1 MLISLGTL
9 IFFLLGRPVWLV
21 STSAGRRV
29 LAIGAA
35 ATAVGVLGMSV
46 EAREW
51 TWTRLGYGY
60 APAGMWMAALGTAL
74 LNRQWLAKK
83 YWSYWVAGALMVM
96 GILGFLSLL
105 HPAYGLLEETG
116 LSGHWGRIFGGEPLA
131 LGIPKS
137 ALFFWL
143 IPFVVAPS
151 WAIMA
156 HKRGAAAM
164 SRTGVAIYQT
174 AGAGV
179 GVLVG
184 RVLGSQL
191 ATEVIPEAP
200 PQDETKKKVG
210 GLLGKWKKGEK
221 GKEEAQ
227 KEHVEKE
234 GGQSRLPARR
244 TGWKLPKT
252 DMLAIGEAQPMSRAA
267 LNEMSQTIETTLADH
282 GVEVSVQDVKVGPR
296 VIQFGLVPGWNKKT
310 KEVRGTRMS
319 EPVTQVD
326 MSRVKVHS
334 ILARE
339 QDLALALKTS
349 DLRLQAPVP
358 GEALVGIEVPNPNPN
373 RVYLRAVA
381 ESTSFR
387 KIAAKG
393 GLPLALGQGTGGEP
407 VAEDLAELPHLL
419 IAGATGSGKSV
430 CINTIIT
437 SLIMAKGPDRLR
449 MIMVDPKRVELTPF
463 NGLPHL
469 VVPVIVDSDRVMP
482 ILGAIMREM
491 FRRYRVFEEAGVRN
505 LAGYNRKAKDPM
517 PFLLLIVDE
526 LADLMMTSGYE
537 VEQAL
542 VRLAQL
548 GRATGIHLILCTQRP
563 SVNVVTGLLKA
574 NIAARIAF
582 AVASQVDSRVIL
594 DEAGADRLLGKGDML
609 FISAQSPKPRRV
621 QGTWVTDEE
630 IEAVVKFWKEQEGP
644 SLSEIK
650 MEEPESE
657 EGQAGGDLTDDE
669 ALLDKAQELLEKYKH
684 VSPGLLQRRL
694 QIGYQKALQLVET
707 LETEGFVAAGEPGKS
722 RGIVKREGDGM
733 VG

>member
-1 MLISLGTL
+1 M
-9 IFFLLGRPVWLV
+9 W
-21 STSAGRRV
+21 
-29 LAIGAA
+29 GA
-35 ATAVGVLGMSV
+35 VFGV
-46 EAREW
+46 
-51 TWTRLGYGY
+51 
-60 APAGMWMAALGTAL
+60 AL
-74 LNRQWLAKK
+74 LRRRWLNKK
-83 YWSYWVAGALMVM
+83 YWSYWTAGALAAV
-96 GILGFLSLL
+96 GTLGLLSLW
-105 HPAYGLLEETG
+105 HPPYGLLEETG

-131 LGIPKS
+131 LGIPKA
-137 ALFFWL
+137 ALAFWL
-143 IPFVVAPS
+143 IPFVVAPA
-151 WAIMA
+151 WAMAA
-156 HKRGAAAM
+156 HKRSAAAM
-164 SRTGVAIYQT
+164 GRTGLAIIHS
-174 AGAGV
+174 AEAGV
-179 GVLVG
+179 GVLAG
-184 RVLGSQL
+184 RARGNGHAAEPVVEAALQ
-191 ATEVIPEAP
+191 EAP
-200 PQDETKKKVG
+200 EKKIS
-210 GLLGKWKKGEK
+210 GLLDKLKRKEK
-221 GKEEAQ
+221 AEPQ
-227 KEHVEKE
+227 KEAVEKE
-234 GGQSRLPARR
+234 SSQPRPVKR
-244 TGWKLPKT
+244 TGWRLPKT
-252 DMLAIGEAQPMSRAA
+252 DMLAIGESQPMSRAA
-267 LNEMSQTIETTLADH
+267 LNDMSQTIETTLADH

-296 VIQFGLVPGWNKKT
+296 VIQFGLVPGWVKKT
-310 KEVRGTRMS
+310 KELRGTRTS

-381 ESTSFR
+381 ESTPFK
-387 KIAAKG
+387 KISARG

-505 LAGYNRKAKDPM
+505 LAGYNQKAKDPM

-609 FISAQSPKPRRV
+609 FISAQSPKARRV

-630 IEAVVKFWKEQEGP
+630 IDAVVKFWKEQEGP
-644 SLSEIK
+644 TLPEIK
-650 MEEPESE
+650 MEEPEAE
-657 EGQAGGDLTDDE
+657 EGQSSGDLVDDE
-669 ALLDKAQELLEKYKH
+669 ALLDKARELLEKYKH

-707 LETEGFVAAGEPGKS
+707 LETEGFIAAGEPGKARS
-722 RGIVKREGDGM
+722 LVKREGDGI